1 MSHNDQACV
10 PDLLREALTCLDQV
24 NDADGT
30 VRRLK
35 SKVCIFSWIPTSLN
49 VVQLLKPHC
58 LCIFLDRAGPFYQ
71 SVIYSWFF
79 IREANYIMIYIIL
92 CQI

>member
-1 MSHNDQACV
+1 MAYIDKYVQACV

-35 SKVCIFSWIPTSLN
+35 SRVSFN
-49 VVQLLKPHC
+49 YVVL
-58 LCIFLDRAGPFYQ
+58 PFA
-71 SVIYSWFF
+71 
-79 IREANYIMIYIIL
+79 IR
-92 CQI
+92 